1 MKFKGLIINL
11 LLLSNIYSINKIDL
25 NNDQL
30 FIINNI
36 NPYTVDITLSINEIL
51 FETINIDGKEYLDI
65 NIAGSYPSKKI
76 GSPNLPMLNKLIEI
90 PRQADIRVEM
100 INDETI
106 IYNGSDYN
114 INSLIMPSQPSVSKS
129 ETNKLF
135 IINENDYQSNEFYKN
150 ELIKIEQKG
159 LLREVKIA
167 NLMISP
173 IEYNPVS
180 NQLIVH
186 KNIQFRIHFD
196 NANIEFTNTQKSLAY
211 SPYFEP
217 IFHNSINNYT
227 PVNNLRENNFIE
239 NIVSYLIISDP
250 SFEDSLQPLVDW
262 KTKKGFHVTVA
273 YTNEIGSSSES
284 IKSYLQN
291 KYNNPDNDEPIPSF
305 VLLVG
310 DTQQIPPSYSSGG
323 HVSDLDYCDFTNDNL
338 PDILCGRFS
347 AQNPNH
353 VIAQVNKTLEYEQY
367 LMPDPTFLEEVLMI
381 SGVDSNYAPTY
392 GNGQINYGNQYY
404 FNSHNI
410 VIIF

>member
-65 NIAGSYPSKKI
+65 NIEGSYPSKKI

-114 INSLIMPSQPSVSKS
+114 INSLIMPSQPPISKS

-227 PVNNLRENNFIE
+227 PIDNLRENNFIE

-250 SFEDSLQPLVDW
+250 SFEDSLQPLIDW

-291 KYNNPDNDEPIPSF
+291 KY
-305 VLLVG
+305 
-310 DTQQIPPSYSSGG
+310 
-323 HVSDLDYCDFTNDNL
+323 
-338 PDILCGRFS
+338 R
-347 AQNPNH
+347 
-353 VIAQVNKTLEYEQY
+353 
-367 LMPDPTFLEEVLMI
+367 
-381 SGVDSNYAPTY
+381 
-392 GNGQINYGNQYY
+392 
-404 FNSHNI
+404 
-410 VIIF
+410 